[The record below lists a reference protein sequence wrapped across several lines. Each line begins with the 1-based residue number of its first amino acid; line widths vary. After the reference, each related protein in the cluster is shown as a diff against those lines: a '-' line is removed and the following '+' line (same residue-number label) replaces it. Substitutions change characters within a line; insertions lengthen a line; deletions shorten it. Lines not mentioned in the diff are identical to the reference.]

1 MCELLG
7 DGITEVEKLVLKV
20 VEIKFDEFIQYIE
33 FLFGSFIKGW
43 WAAFTGAAS
52 ILSWFAFPDKDI
64 TINKLWVSI
73 SILIFSTVIFLCIS
87 IFLQSWKLFT
97 GEYIKKIK
105 VDGLLRGDE
114 IDKKHIFLLN
124 SASGIPI
131 GSLMEV
137 YGIKNQL
144 EVPVALIEVDHR
156 RDDGITQA
164 NALWISPIHLLDI
177 KKGNFSTSSLKVH
190 NYIGKKFID
199 RWIDEDF
206 ERKDKT
212 IWRV

>member
-1 MCELLG
+1 LGICELLG
-7 DGITEVEKLVLKV
+7 DGITGAEKLVLKV
-20 VEIKFDEFIQYIE
+20 IDIKFDEFIQYIE

-43 WAAFTGAAS
+43 WAAFTGVAT

-87 IFLQSWKLFT
+87 IFLQAWKLFT

-105 VDGLLRGDE
+105 VDGLLRSDE
-114 IDKKHIFLLN
+114 IEKKHIFLLK
-124 SASGIPI
+124 SASEIPI

-144 EVPVALIEVDHR
+144 
-156 RDDGITQA
+156 
-164 NALWISPIHLLDI
+164 
-177 KKGNFSTSSLKVH
+177 
-190 NYIGKKFID
+190 
-199 RWIDEDF
+199 
-206 ERKDKT
+206 
-212 IWRV
+212 